1 MLFNDDC
8 IKVMNQL
15 IGGGQKV
22 DLVITDP
29 PYLMNYKTGWR
40 KNKEHRFCKP
50 ILNDSNPKLIKNMI
64 RYVYR
69 LLKEDSAFYC
79 FCNANHI
86 DFFKQEIEKYFK
98 VKNILIWIKNN
109 HTAGDLKGAYGKKTE
124 FIIYA
129 VKGRHLLNGKRDV
142 DTLYYNRVVGNMQL
156 HQNQKPVDLIE
167 FLISKSSQPNETVL
181 DPFMGSGTTGVACK
195 NINRKFIGI
204 ELEDDYYKIAKQ
216 RINER
221 VYTSMTETIRLQN

>member
-1 MLFNDDC
+1 
-8 IKVMNQL
+8 
-15 IGGGQKV
+15 
-22 DLVITDP
+22 
-29 PYLMNYKTGWR
+29 MNYKTGWR
-40 KNKEHRFCKP
+40 KNKKHRFCKP

-86 DFFKQEIEKYFK
+86 DFFKQEIEEYFK

-167 FLISKSSQPNETVL
+167 FLISKSSQPNDVVL

-195 NINRKFIGI
+195 KINRKFIGI
-204 ELEDDYYKIAKQ
+204 ELDDDYYKIAKQ
-216 RINER
+216 RINES
-221 VYTSMTETIRLQN
+221 VYTS

>member
-1 MLFNDDC
+1 
-8 IKVMNQL
+8 
-15 IGGGQKV
+15 
-22 DLVITDP
+22 
-29 PYLMNYKTGWR
+29 
-40 KNKEHRFCKP
+40 
-50 ILNDSNPKLIKNMI
+50 MI

-86 DFFKQEIEKYFK
+86 DFFKQEIEEYFK

-167 FLISKSSQPNETVL
+167 FLISKSSQPNDVVL

-195 NINRKFIGI
+195 KINRKFIGI
-204 ELEDDYYKIAKQ
+204 ELDDDYYKIAKQ
-216 RINER
+216 RINES
-221 VYTSMTETIRLQN
+221 VYTS